1 MRPHIVLTKYIYSDR
16 LEVETVAKG
25 AQTGSNQKRTRPA
38 LTPEAREAQMI
49 ALATDCAEKQMREGK
64 ASSQVIVHY
73 LKLGTQRNKLELEKL
88 KRETELL
95 SAKTTAIQ
103 SAEKV
108 EQLYQEAMAAM
119 RSYSGQDGES
129 NDSDIQ

>member
-1 MRPHIVLTKYIYSDR
+1 MP
-16 LEVETVAKG
+16 KG
-25 AQTGSNQKRTRPA
+25 VRSNGNHRKTRPA

-49 ALATDCAEKQMREGK
+49 SLATDCAEQQMRDGT

-73 LKLGTQRNKLELEKL
+73 LRLGTQKSKLELEKL

-103 SAEKV
+103 SQEKI
-108 EQLYQEAMAAM
+108 EQLYQDAMNAM
-119 RSYSGQDGES
+119 KSYSGQDADH
-129 NDSDIQ
+129 NDSNL

>member
-1 MRPHIVLTKYIYSDR
+1 M
-16 LEVETVAKG
+16 AKG

-88 KRETELL
+88 KRETELP
-95 SAKTTAIQ
+95 SAKTTSIQ

-108 EQLYQEAMAAM
+108 EQLYKEAMAAM

>member
-1 MRPHIVLTKYIYSDR
+1 MP
-16 LEVETVAKG
+16 KG
-25 AQTGSNQKRTRPA
+25 ARSNGNQRKTRPA

-49 ALATDCAEKQMREGK
+49 SLATDCAEQQMRDGT

-73 LKLGTQRNKLELEKL
+73 LRLGTQKSKLELEKL
-88 KRETELL
+88 KKETELL

-108 EQLYQEAMAAM
+108 EQLYQQAMAAM
-119 RSYSGQDGES
+119 KSYSGQDDA
-129 NDSDIQ
+129 NDPDLQ

>member
-1 MRPHIVLTKYIYSDR
+1 M
-16 LEVETVAKG
+16 AKAARSG
-25 AQTGSNQKRTRPA
+25 DNQRRTRPA

-49 ALATDCAEKQMREGK
+49 ALATDCAEQQMREGR

-88 KRETELL
+88 RKETELL

-103 SAEKV
+103 SAEKI
-108 EQLYQEAMAAM
+108 EQLYQQAMAAM
-119 RSYSGQDGES
+119 KSYSGQDEADDPDLQRGYT
-129 NDSDIQ
+129 D

>member
-1 MRPHIVLTKYIYSDR
+1 M
-16 LEVETVAKG
+16 AKG
-25 AQTGSNQKRTRPA
+25 AQIGSNQKRTRPA

-95 SAKTTAIQ
+95 SAKTTSIQ

-108 EQLYQEAMAAM
+108 EKLYQEAMAAM
-119 RSYSGQDGES
+119 RSYSGQDSET
-129 NDSDIQ
+129 NDPNIQRGYTD